1 MKKKILN
8 IVLAAAVTPF
18 LCCCTDNFEEYNTN
32 PYEPHSLNPPMLFA
46 TMITTGINVQQ
57 NDNQMIDQ
65 MVAGPFSGYLTMAN
79 SWGGSNFNTFNQT
92 ESWNQI
98 PFNTPF
104 EKFYSNYFKLETA
117 TGGKGH
123 YWAMAKLLRVNTML
137 RVTDCYGPIPYS
149 QVANGK
155 TAVAYDSQE
164 DVYKHMFEDL
174 DYVIQMLGEFVDE
187 VGGLKPLEG
196 YDPVYNGDYNKW
208 MRFANSLKLRL
219 AVRISNVSPE
229 LARTKAEEAV
239 KSTRGLIDTNDN
251 NAYVGV
257 GAEPNPLWL
266 VASSWG
272 EIRINA
278 TIASYMK
285 GYSDPRSAVY
295 FTTSK
300 LGGDSPYLGMR
311 SGLEGVKP
319 ATYSGYSMPNYE
331 QKDDMLMFCAAET
344 AFLRAEGAL
353 RGWDM
358 GGSARDF
365 YEQGVKLS
373 FDQRKVSGADE
384 YLANA
389 VAVPEPF
396 VDPVNPAKCN
406 YTPKTKITIAW
417 NEGASTEEK
426 LERIITQKWIANFP
440 LGFEGW
446 ADYRRTGYPE
456 VFPSVSNLSNGV
468 IDTNR
473 QLRRL
478 PFPLSE
484 KQGNSANV
492 SAAVSMLGGPDTGAT
507 DLWWAKKN

>member
-174 DYVIQMLGEFVDE
+174 DYAIQMLGEFVDE

-295 FTTSK
+295 FTRQIK
-300 LGGDSPYLGMR
+300 GYLGCTFSP
-311 SGLEGVKP
+311 SG
-319 ATYSGYSMPNYE
+319 S
-331 QKDDMLMFCAAET
+331 
-344 AFLRAEGAL
+344 
-353 RGWDM
+353 
-358 GGSARDF
+358 
-365 YEQGVKLS
+365 
-373 FDQRKVSGADE
+373 
-384 YLANA
+384 
-389 VAVPEPF
+389 
-396 VDPVNPAKCN
+396 
-406 YTPKTKITIAW
+406 
-417 NEGASTEEK
+417 
-426 LERIITQKWIANFP
+426 
-440 LGFEGW
+440 
-446 ADYRRTGYPE
+446 
-456 VFPSVSNLSNGV
+456 
-468 IDTNR
+468 
-473 QLRRL
+473 
-478 PFPLSE
+478 
-484 KQGNSANV
+484 
-492 SAAVSMLGGPDTGAT
+492 
-507 DLWWAKKN
+507 

>member
-300 LGGDSPYLGMR
+300 LGGDSPYMGMR

-331 QKDDMLMFCAAET
+331 QKDEMLMFCAAET

-396 VDPVNPAKCN
+396 IDPVNPAKCN